1 MVKKYSDLIKG
12 RDEIKIWL
20 RYPSNDRNS
29 ISDIENTR
37 IKTVTGQ
44 EFPLNELQIY
54 HHRGKGKI
62 NHIDGKKEVR
72 VYASLI
78 DAELSGQVNGQ
89 IERDL
94 FTQTNG
100 AIPSVEYQ
108 IKGQAERAQD
118 SGIRLSCLFNQHIHY
133 DDYLLN
139 FKSFYQSRL
148 ILMVVPIGIFSALLG
163 HGIVGKPFSTLSVW
177 GVVALV
183 GILVNDAVV
192 TRSI

>member
-1 MVKKYSDLIKG
+1 M
-12 RDEIKIWL
+12 
-20 RYPSNDRNS
+20 
-29 ISDIENTR
+29 
-37 IKTVTGQ
+37 
-44 EFPLNELQIY
+44 
-54 HHRGKGKI
+54 
-62 NHIDGKKEVR
+62 
-72 VYASLI
+72 
-78 DAELSGQVNGQ
+78 NGQ

-94 FTQTNG
+94 LPKLTEQF
-100 AIPSVEYQ
+100 PSVEYQ

-118 SGIRLSCLFNQHIHY
+118 SGIRLSIAFLISII
-133 DDYLLN
+133 LIMMTISLN

-192 TRSI
+192 MLDQFNKNIAIGMSINCLLYTSPSPRDS